1 MRRNIRIALAGGLI
15 ALVGIV
21 AGAGYLYFKI
31 DSRQQNATFSQGI
44 SWRARLYL
52 RKAEGR
58 LPELSWSE
66 LLRMTSQKGG
76 FGLADMFKF
85 GQGVNAAVSNP
96 YSSPEDQEAGGRI
109 FRDRCA
115 KCHGLE
121 GGGLLGPPLARFGYT
136 HGDSNAQI
144 YRVLTD
150 GIAGTVMA
158 PTNLPFVERWQ
169 VTAYLRTLQLH
180 SAENENRS
188 LKIQVDGEKILRATD
203 SRSEWLS
210 YSGSVNGWR
219 YSALSDIT
227 PANVAQLRVRWV
239 YQFSTGETKTEATPL
254 VVNDTIFLTEP
265 PATVTAVD
273 AKTGEVIW
281 KYERP
286 LPAELALCCG
296 KVNRGLAVLNNSL
309 FFGSLDGYLVAI
321 DANTGRVKWQ
331 TQVASASDGFSL
343 TGAPLIVDQSVV
355 VGVSGGEFGIRGFI
369 AAYDIA
375 TGRQLWRFDTVPG
388 PGEVGHET
396 WANDAWKAGG
406 GPAWATGSYDP
417 ALGLIYWGVGNPSP
431 PFSGD
436 GRPGDNLFT
445 DSVVAL
451 QAASGKLAWYFQ
463 FTPHD
468 EHDWDSAQT
477 PILADLFIDGSERKV
492 ICWANRNGF
501 YYVLDRVTGEF
512 LLGTPFVE
520 INWAQGLTP
529 KGRPLLTGAQTVSA
543 GGRVTKP
550 SVGGAVNWQP
560 GAFNPALSTIFL
572 PAVNGASIFTKT
584 PRENLV
590 RGENGFLAGSGGTIL
605 SFNHLVLALDAAT
618 GRKRWEYRPPKD
630 TGNSGGLLAT
640 AEGLVFGASGGY
652 LFALDA
658 TSGKELWRV
667 DLGGDTFAPPISF
680 TLGRQQVIAV
690 LAGRAMFVFGL

>member
-31 DSRQQNATFSQGI
+31 DSRQQNTTFSGI

-136 HGDSNAQI
+136 HGDSDAQI

-180 SAENENRS
+180 SVENENRS

-219 YSALSDIT
+219 YSALSNIT

-239 YQFSTGETKTEATPL
+239 YQFSTGETKTETTPL
-254 VVNDTIFLTEP
+254 VVNDSIFLTEP

-331 TQVASASDGFSL
+331 T
-343 TGAPLIVDQSVV
+343 
-355 VGVSGGEFGIRGFI
+355 
-369 AAYDIA
+369 
-375 TGRQLWRFDTVPG
+375 
-388 PGEVGHET
+388 
-396 WANDAWKAGG
+396 
-406 GPAWATGSYDP
+406 
-417 ALGLIYWGVGNPSP
+417 
-431 PFSGD
+431 
-436 GRPGDNLFT
+436 
-445 DSVVAL
+445 
-451 QAASGKLAWYFQ
+451 
-463 FTPHD
+463 
-468 EHDWDSAQT
+468 
-477 PILADLFIDGSERKV
+477 
-492 ICWANRNGF
+492 
-501 YYVLDRVTGEF
+501 
-512 LLGTPFVE
+512 
-520 INWAQGLTP
+520 
-529 KGRPLLTGAQTVSA
+529 
-543 GGRVTKP
+543 
-550 SVGGAVNWQP
+550 
-560 GAFNPALSTIFL
+560 
-572 PAVNGASIFTKT
+572 
-584 PRENLV
+584 
-590 RGENGFLAGSGGTIL
+590 
-605 SFNHLVLALDAAT
+605 
-618 GRKRWEYRPPKD
+618 
-630 TGNSGGLLAT
+630 
-640 AEGLVFGASGGY
+640 
-652 LFALDA
+652 
-658 TSGKELWRV
+658 
-667 DLGGDTFAPPISF
+667 
-680 TLGRQQVIAV
+680 
-690 LAGRAMFVFGL
+690 

>member
-1 MRRNIRIALAGGLI
+1 
-15 ALVGIV
+15 
-21 AGAGYLYFKI
+21 
-31 DSRQQNATFSQGI
+31 
-44 SWRARLYL
+44 
-52 RKAEGR
+52 
-58 LPELSWSE
+58 
-66 LLRMTSQKGG
+66 
-76 FGLADMFKF
+76 
-85 GQGVNAAVSNP
+85 
-96 YSSPEDQEAGGRI
+96 
-109 FRDRCA
+109 
-115 KCHGLE
+115 
-121 GGGLLGPPLARFGYT
+121 
-136 HGDSNAQI
+136 
-144 YRVLTD
+144 
-150 GIAGTVMA
+150 MA

-331 TQVASASDGFSL
+331 TQVASASDRFSL

-477 PILADLFIDGSERKV
+477 PILLTCSLLVRSERSSV
-492 ICWANRNGF
+492 GRTEMASITYSTGLPASSCWAH
-501 YYVLDRVTGEF
+501 
-512 LLGTPFVE
+512 
-520 INWAQGLTP
+520 
-529 KGRPLLTGAQTVSA
+529 
-543 GGRVTKP
+543 P
-550 SVGGAVNWQP
+550 S
-560 GAFNPALSTIFL
+560 S
-572 PAVNGASIFTKT
+572 K
-584 PRENLV
+584 
-590 RGENGFLAGSGGTIL
+590 
-605 SFNHLVLALDAAT
+605 
-618 GRKRWEYRPPKD
+618 
-630 TGNSGGLLAT
+630 
-640 AEGLVFGASGGY
+640 
-652 LFALDA
+652 
-658 TSGKELWRV
+658 
-667 DLGGDTFAPPISF
+667 
-680 TLGRQQVIAV
+680 
-690 LAGRAMFVFGL
+690 